1 MVHVRKVSFT
11 YLVAFPSTLTNAL
24 LGQFQTIG
32 PLEEKLFLPNSV
44 LVHLIV
50 RRGHLPLISVKV
62 KEGIINLL
70 QLKFCA
76 LMCIHIF
83 IRTKLT
89 MYNT

>member
-44 LVHLIV
+44 LVYLIV
-50 RRGHLPLISVKV
+50 RTGHLPLDSVKV

-70 QLKFCA
+70 KLKFCA
-76 LMCIHIF
+76 LMCNTYF
-83 IRTKLT
+83 NSNKTY